1 MNAQRPVVVVLD
13 DWEGRWASSPALE
26 RLRRAAEVRI
36 EREHLGPHDVIARAI
51 DAQVLVLNRE
61 RTPVDAA
68 LFAALPRLRAIV
80 NTGVGLNHIDR
91 SAADARDVKLV
102 PTGGDYT
109 NAVVEQTFALM
120 LGAVK
125 RLPELDATVRSGAF
139 PEALVLGD
147 LSGARLGI
155 AGVGSIGRG
164 VARIACAFG
173 MRVSGWSP
181 SLTDGT
187 ASDLGIARV
196 EGLRA
201 LAATSDVFAVCLR
214 LTPQTRGIIA
224 SDVIDA
230 LPNGA
235 LFVNTARAEL
245 VDGEALFA
253 RAARGEVA
261 VALDVYE
268 REPDIDPRY
277 RALAGALS
285 PHVGWKSEATWSTF
299 IASGIDKTLAL
310 LSGEH
315 A

>member
-1 MNAQRPVVVVLD
+1 MSAQRPVVVVLD

-36 EREHLGPHDVIARAI
+36 EREHLAPPDVASRTH

-68 LFAALPRLRAIV
+68 LLAALPRLRAIV

-91 SAADARDVKLV
+91 AAADARAVKLV

-125 RLPELDATVRSGAF
+125 RLPELDAAVRAGAF
-139 PEALVLGD
+139 PESLVLRD

-164 VARIACAFG
+164 VARVARAFG

-181 SLTDGT
+181 SLTDGM
-187 ASDLGIARV
+187 ASELGISRAD
-196 EGLRA
+196 GLRP
-201 LAATSDVFAVCLR
+201 LAAASDVFAVCLR
-214 LTPQTRGIIA
+214 LAPQTRGII
-224 SDVIDA
+224 SREVIDA
-230 LPNGA
+230 LPGGA

-245 VDGEALFA
+245 VDAEALLA
-253 RAARGEVA
+253 RTARGELT

-268 REPDIDPRY
+268 GEPEIDPRY
-277 RALAGALS
+277 RALAGVLS

-299 IASGIDKTLAL
+299 IASGVDKTLAL
-310 LSGEH
+310 LNGEH
-315 A
+315 P